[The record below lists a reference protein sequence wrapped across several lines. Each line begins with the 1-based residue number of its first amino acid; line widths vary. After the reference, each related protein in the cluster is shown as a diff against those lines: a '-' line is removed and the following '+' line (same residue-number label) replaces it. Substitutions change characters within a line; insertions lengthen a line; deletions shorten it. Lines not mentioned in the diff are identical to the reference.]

1 MGGISSLSL
10 GASVLAASLAITGVA
25 GAQEAPPPGA
35 SAEGAGGARTH
46 DGFFMRLG
54 LNFGYMSMTETYN
67 YSNAEFE
74 VSGSAVGFDLI
85 LGGTPVPGFVIGG
98 GLFGLT
104 SSKPNAKVGN
114 VEGELDGSMLF
125 AGMGLVLQ
133 YYFNPNDGF
142 HLQGLLG
149 FGALDYVSSS
159 GQSGG
164 NDPTGPFFGLG
175 LGYDFWV
182 ADQWSIGPFVRVLM
196 AMTSVEAG
204 SAKAEQS
211 YFSPTI
217 GAAFTLH

>member
-1 MGGISSLSL
+1 M
-10 GASVLAASLAITGVA
+10 
-25 GAQEAPPPGA
+25 
-35 SAEGAGGARTH
+35 
-46 DGFFMRLG
+46 
-54 LNFGYMSMTETYN
+54 
-67 YSNAEFE
+67 
-74 VSGSAVGFDLI
+74 
-85 LGGTPVPGFVIGG
+85 
-98 GLFGLT
+98 
-104 SSKPNAKVGN
+104 
-114 VEGELDGSMLF
+114 
-125 AGMGLVLQ
+125 LQ

-204 SAKAEQS
+204 SSKAEQS